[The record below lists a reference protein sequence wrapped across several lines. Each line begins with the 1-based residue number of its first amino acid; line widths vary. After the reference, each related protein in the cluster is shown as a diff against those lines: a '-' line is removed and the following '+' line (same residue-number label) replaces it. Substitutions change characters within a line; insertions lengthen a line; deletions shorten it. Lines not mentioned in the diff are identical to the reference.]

1 MTRAWRDACLP
12 ICLLSLSHV
21 HTRTQAHRRRHRHI
35 EVASRTLVCRTSPS
49 AHTRTVGCKG
59 VGAHC
64 KWAVAVVG
72 MRHVGMD
79 WLAKVSSQADTARV
93 PGARVQRILPTAF
106 IRQPAACAPGA
117 SGAQTAERPHH
128 GPEVRGPTCGHPAR
142 RRLHSPLQPA
152 ILRHS
157 PRAERG
163 RVSRDGS
170 PPRSVQAA
178 PALGPRGSAEARG
191 ELTLVPLPPAIPR
204 LVPSRAI
211 TQGRSSYAPRLRR
224 GGNFAP
230 RKTVCRTHPPR
241 TRGAPPV
248 APLLGSGSA
257 PRRLPGPLQRCG
269 A

>member
-1 MTRAWRDACLP
+1 LKSHLVLSCAAPHPVHIRGRSAARELAHIANGQSLLWACGMWAWTGWLK
-12 ICLLSLSHV
+12 CLLKPTQQECPARASNGYFPRLSFANRLLARLAPPV
-21 HTRTQAHRRRHRHI
+21 RKRQRGLTTVPRC
-35 EVASRTLVCRTSPS
+35 EVQHAGIQR
-49 AHTRTVGCKG
+49 G
-59 VGAHC
+59 GAC
-64 KWAVAVVG
+64 
-72 MRHVGMD
+72 
-79 WLAKVSSQADTARV
+79 TARYSLQFC
-93 PGARVQRILPTAF
+93 ATAQG
-106 IRQPAACAPGA
+106 R
-117 SGAQTAERPHH
+117 SED
-128 GPEVRGPTCGHPAR
+128 
-142 RRLHSPLQPA
+142 
-152 ILRHS
+152 
-157 PRAERG
+157 

-191 ELTLVPLPPAIPR
+191 ELTLVPLPPAIPC